1 LWKGAGAEE
10 FPWPAVDVGMAE
22 RDFYKI
28 LGVPRT
34 ASEAEIR
41 KAYKTLARKY
51 HPDKNQGDKSAEE
64 RFKDIAHARDILL
77 NKKKRD
83 LYDEF
88 GELGLKD
95 GFNADAFRQ
104 YRSGGGTGGFGGFGG
119 AGPRDLSDLEE
130 LLGGLRGSGFG
141 RGGFGGFQDFVGGE
155 TVQEL
160 FRQRGRGNAPPKN
173 AGPKSELVSEL
184 TLGFIEALR
193 GGEREVLLAV
203 PGEHDPR
210 SLRVR
215 FPAGVK
221 DGGQIR
227 LRGQGLN
234 GGDVVLKTHVESH
247 PVLRRE
253 GDDLHMVVPV
263 TVGEAYRGAKI
274 NVPTLEGE
282 VSLTIPKGARSGA
295 KLRLRGKGV
304 QKSEGSGDLIVT
316 LQIRLPEVES
326 EAADRAI
333 AELDGLY
340 GDGPRSGL
348 RI

>member
-1 LWKGAGAEE
+1 
-10 FPWPAVDVGMAE
+10 MAE

-51 HPDKNQGDKSAEE
+51 HPDKNQGDKAAEE
-64 RFKDIAHARDILL
+64 KFKDISHARDILL

-88 GELGLKD
+88 GELGLKE

-104 YRSGGGTGGFGGFGG
+104 YRSGGASGGFGGFGG
-119 AGPRDLSDLEE
+119 GGPRDLSDLEE
-130 LLGGLRGSGFG
+130 LLGGLRGAGFG
-141 RGGFGGFQDFVGGE
+141 RSGFGGFHDFVGGE

-160 FRQRGRGNAPPKN
+160 FRQRGRGGGAKN

-215 FPAGVK
+215 IPAGVK

-234 GGDVVLKTHVESH
+234 GGDVVLKIHIESH

-304 QKSEGSGDLIVT
+304 QKSDGSGDLIVT

-326 EAADRAI
+326 EAAERAI
-333 AELDGLY
+333 QELDALY

>member
-1 LWKGAGAEE
+1 
-10 FPWPAVDVGMAE
+10 MAE

-28 LGVPRT
+28 LGVSRT

-51 HPDKNQGDKSAEE
+51 HPDKNQGDKAAEE
-64 RFKDIAHARDILL
+64 KFKDIAHARDILL

-88 GELGLKD
+88 GELGLKE
-95 GFNADAFRQ
+95 GFNADQFRQ
-104 YRSGGGTGGFGGFGG
+104 YRSGGGGFAGGGFGG

-130 LLGGLRGSGFG
+130 LLGGLRGAGFG
-141 RGGFGGFQDFVGGE
+141 RGGFGGFHDFVGGE

-160 FRQRGRGNAPPKN
+160 FRQKRGGPKN

-184 TLGFIEALR
+184 TLGFVEALR

-210 SLRVR
+210 SMRVR
-215 FPAGVK
+215 IPAGVK

-234 GGDVVLKTHVESH
+234 GGDVVLKIHVESH
-247 PVLRRE
+247 PLLRRD

-263 TVGEAYRGAKI
+263 TVGEAYRGGKI
-274 NVPTLEGE
+274 GVPTLEGE
-282 VSLTIPKGARSGA
+282 VSLTVPKGARSGA

-304 QKSEGSGDLIVT
+304 QKSEGAGDLIVT

-326 EAADRAI
+326 EEVDRAVETLE
-333 AELDGLY
+333 ALY
-340 GDGPRSGL
+340 GDGPRSAL